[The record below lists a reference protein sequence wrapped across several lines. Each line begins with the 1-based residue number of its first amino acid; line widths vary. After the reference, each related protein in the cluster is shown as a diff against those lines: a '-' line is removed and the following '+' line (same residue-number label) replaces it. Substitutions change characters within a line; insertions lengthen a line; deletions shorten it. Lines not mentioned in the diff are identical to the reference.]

1 MDIKIGVS
9 ELGMVPQACNSKSGE
24 TKAGGASTP
33 EVTGGPQVVRPK
45 GG

>member
-24 TKAGGASTP
+24 TKAWTP

>member
-24 TKAGGASTP
+24 TKARGAWTP
-33 EVTGGPQVVRPK
+33 EVRGGPQVVRPK
-45 GG
+45 GW